1 MYLIYGFCNDLC
13 RRCNTKGQKTAYWI
27 AEGEQHPA
35 LGFDCINSVIYH
47 PLFKLQS
54 SILPYGSV
62 LTAGARHLSR
72 APKQLWPGHTEW
84 SNLCLIKLLIKL
96 SHAKTVTGVNQQCLC
111 SIQSAFP
118 ECPCAN
124 ETEGKCIEFGSSRL
138 RNNY

>member
-54 SILPYGSV
+54 SNYALRILAHS
-62 LTAGARHLSR
+62 
-72 APKQLWPGHTEW
+72 W
-84 SNLCLIKLLIKL
+84 S
-96 SHAKTVTGVNQQCLC
+96 KTLVKSTK
-111 SIQSAFP
+111 
-118 ECPCAN
+118 AN
-124 ETEGKCIEFGSSRL
+124 VAWS
-138 RNNY
+138 Y